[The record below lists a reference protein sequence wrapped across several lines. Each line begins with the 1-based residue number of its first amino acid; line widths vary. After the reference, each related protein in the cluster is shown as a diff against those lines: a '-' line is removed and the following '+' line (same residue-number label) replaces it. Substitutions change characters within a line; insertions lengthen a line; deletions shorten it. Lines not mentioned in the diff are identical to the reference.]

1 MNSRKLII
9 LSLVLV
15 FLSFKTTKENEEKYT
30 ASKKKNILFIMVD
43 DLRPELNIYGENK
56 ISSPH
61 IDALAKS
68 GVVFNR
74 AYSNVPVCG
83 ASRAS
88 LLTGIRPTSKRF
100 LRYNASIKKEAPNE
114 LNLVKHLKNEG
125 YTTISNNK
133 ITHLKYD
140 IEEWDEEWYPSSK
153 KWRNYITEENI
164 LLESNGKHGYAYES
178 PDVDDNAYNDG
189 ETANKS
195 IQDLKNLKAT
205 GKPFFLAVGFV
216 KPHLP
221 FNAPKKYWDLYDF
234 NKIELPKNN
243 QFQANVPNRARHLW
257 GELRYYKDIPK
268 KGQVSNEMAKKLI
281 HGYYASVSYVDAQ
294 VGKLIKGLDDLG
306 MRENTTII
314 LVGDHGWSLMEHGL
328 WVKHSNFEVAL
339 QVPLIISDS
348 DIQKNKKTN
357 SIAELVDLY
366 PSICDLANISKPAHL
381 EGNSLTNALK
391 NPSKVFKNKAYARY
405 QKGETL
411 IADNFFYT
419 EWQINDK
426 TIAKMLYDHNTD
438 PDENR
443 NLAIEDRYK
452 IVVDSLSNIL
462 NKKIKNEK

>member
-1 MNSRKLII
+1 MNSHKLII

-15 FLSFKTTKENEEKYT
+15 FFSFKTTRENEEKYT

-164 LLESNGKHGYAYES
+164 LLENNGKHGYAYES
-178 PDVDDNAYNDG
+178 PDVDDDAYNDG

-221 FNAPKKYWDLYDF
+221 FNAPKKYWDLYDSK
-234 NKIELPKNN
+234 KIELPKNN

-452 IVVDSLSNIL
+452 TVIDSLSNIL
-462 NKKIKNEK
+462 NKKIKHDQ

>member
-178 PDVDDNAYNDG
+178 PDVDDDAYNDG

-243 QFQANVPNRARHLW
+243 QFQANVPSRARHLW

-268 KGQVSNEMAKKLI
+268 KGQVSNELAKKLI

-462 NKKIKNEK
+462 NKKIKYDQ

>member
-1 MNSRKLII
+1 MNSRKLIV

-15 FLSFKTTKENEEKYT
+15 FLSFKTTRENEEKT
-30 ASKKKNILFIMVD
+30 TISKKKNILFIMVD

-56 ISSPH
+56 IISPH

-100 LRYNASIKKEAPNE
+100 LRYNASIKKETPNA

-153 KWRNYITEENI
+153 KWRNYISKVNI

-178 PDVDDNAYNDG
+178 PDVDDDAYNDG

-221 FNAPKKYWDLYDF
+221 FNAPKKYWDLYDSK
-234 NKIELPKNN
+234 KIELPKNN

-366 PSICDLANISKPAHL
+366 PSICDLANISKPDHL
-381 EGNSLTNALK
+381 EGNSLTNALQ
-391 NPSKVFKNKAYARY
+391 NPSKIFKNKAYARY

-443 NLAIEDRYK
+443 NLAVEDQYK
-452 IVVDSLSNIL
+452 IVMDSLSNIL
-462 NKKIKNEK
+462 NKKIKHDQ

>member
-189 ETANKS
+189 ETAIKS

-221 FNAPKKYWDLYDF
+221 FNAPKKYWDLYDSK
-234 NKIELPKNN
+234 KIELPKNN

-268 KGQVSNEMAKKLI
+268 KGQVSNELAKKLI

-462 NKKIKNEK
+462 NKKIKNDQ

>member
-15 FLSFKTTKENEEKYT
+15 FFSFKTTRENEEKYT

-178 PDVDDNAYNDG
+178 PDVDDDAYNDG

-221 FNAPKKYWDLYDF
+221 FNAPKKYWDLYDSK
-234 NKIELPKNN
+234 KIELPKNN

-452 IVVDSLSNIL
+452 TVIDSLSNIL

>member
-15 FLSFKTTKENEEKYT
+15 FLSFKTTRENEEKYT

-100 LRYNASIKKEAPNE
+100 LRYNASIKKEAPNA

-178 PDVDDNAYNDG
+178 PDVDDDAYNDG

-381 EGNSLTNALK
+381 EGNSLTNALQ

-443 NLAIEDRYK
+443 NLAVEDRYK

-462 NKKIKNEK
+462 NKKIKNDQ

>member
-1 MNSRKLII
+1 MNSRKLIV

-15 FLSFKTTKENEEKYT
+15 FLSFKTTRENEEKT
-30 ASKKKNILFIMVD
+30 SISKKKNILFIMVD

-100 LRYNASIKKEAPNE
+100 LRYNASIKKETPNA

-153 KWRNYITEENI
+153 KWRNYISKENI

-178 PDVDDNAYNDG
+178 PDVDDDAYNDG

-221 FNAPKKYWDLYDF
+221 FNAPKKYWDLYDSK
-234 NKIELPKNN
+234 KIELPKNN

-381 EGNSLTNALK
+381 EGNSLTNALQ
-391 NPSKVFKNKAYARY
+391 NPSKIFKNKAYARY

-443 NLAIEDRYK
+443 NLAVEDQYK
-452 IVVDSLSNIL
+452 IVMDSLSNIL
-462 NKKIKNEK
+462 NKKIKHDQ

>member
-140 IEEWDEEWYPSSK
+140 IEEWEEEWYPSSK

-452 IVVDSLSNIL
+452 TVIDSLSNIL

>member
-178 PDVDDNAYNDG
+178 PDVDDDAYNDG

-221 FNAPKKYWDLYDF
+221 FNAPKKYWDLYDSK
-234 NKIELPKNN
+234 KIELPKNN

-268 KGQVSNEMAKKLI
+268 KGQVSNELAKKLI

-462 NKKIKNEK
+462 NKKIKNDQ